1 MSNDFKSK
9 LPTKTEKLIYD
20 MAMQM
25 HDMDHRLYSVSSHVL
40 ALGMLL
46 KVDPDKMAE
55 YLTGDEAK
63 IRDYAQ
69 KINEAI
75 QAIQKTK
82 EEKENL
88 TKSN

>member
-1 MSNDFKSK
+1 MPNDFKSK
-9 LPTKTEKLIYD
+9 LPSKNEKIIYD
-20 MAMQM
+20 LAMQM
-25 HDMDHRLYSVSSHVL
+25 HDIDHRVYSVSSHVL

-46 KVDPDKMAE
+46 NVDPDKMAE

-75 QAIQKTK
+75 QKIQAKK
-82 EEKENL
+82 EETEKTEE
-88 TKSN
+88 K

>member
-1 MSNDFKSK
+1 MPNDFKSK
-9 LPTKTEKLIYD
+9 LPTKTEKIIYD

-46 KVDPDKMAE
+46 KADPEKMAE
-55 YLTGDEAK
+55 YLTGDDAK

-69 KINEAI
+69 KINAS
-75 QAIQKTK
+75 IQKISA
-82 EEKENL
+82 EKEKN
-88 TKSN
+88 KEKEQ